1 MNTDM
6 TQIFIQLGVLFFIMA
21 TGYVLKATKRVD
33 NSFEKFLSKVV
44 LEVTLPCMIL
54 ASVLSAETIPA
65 PRDILLTFGYAVLTY
80 ALLIVLAEL
89 STRLLFLP
97 KVRRGVYRFMGVF
110 GNVGFIGFPVIS
122 AIFGDGALIYAAM
135 FNIPFNLLVFTLGA
149 FWLSNDVVEGE
160 DSAIRRPKP
169 KFSPRI
175 FLTPA
180 VLSCVIVI
188 VLVFLG
194 VHQVPVLSQAC
205 STIGGMTTPAAL
217 LIIGSNL
224 ANLPLKELAGSVRI
238 WVSAF
243 FRLIVSPLLVWGIF
257 HFFVTD
263 PVLLGVLVVI
273 SSMPV
278 ATNGTLLCF
287 QYGGDLKAMSQGT
300 FITTLL
306 SFAVI
311 PLLVMFLSFVG

>member
-33 NSFEKFLSKVV
+33 NSFEKLLSKVV

-54 ASVLSAETIPA
+54 ASVLSADEIPE
-65 PRDILLTFGYAVLTY
+65 PRAVLVTFGFAVLTY
-80 ALLIVLAEL
+80 ALLIALAEFC
-89 STRLLFLP
+89 TRLLFLP
-97 KVRRGVYRFMGVF
+97 KTRRGVYRFMGVF
-110 GNVGFIGFPVIS
+110 ANVGFIGFPVIS
-122 AIFGDGALIYAAM
+122 AIFGEGALIYAAM

-149 FWLSNDVVEGE
+149 FWLSNDVVEG
-160 DSAIRRPKP
+160 DIAVSRPKP
-169 KFSPRI
+169 KFSLRI
-175 FLTPA
+175 LLSPA
-180 VLSCVIVI
+180 TLSCAVVI
-188 VLVFLG
+188 VLVLLG
-194 VHQVPVLSQAC
+194 VHQVPVVSEAC
-205 STIGGMTTPAAL
+205 STIGSMTTPAAL

-224 ANLPLKELAGSVRI
+224 ANLPLKDLAGSVRV

-243 FRLIVSPLLVWGIF
+243 FRLIVSPLAVWGIF
-257 HFFVTD
+257 HFFVSD
-263 PVLLGVLVVI
+263 PLLLGVMVI
-273 SSMPV
+273 ISAMPV

-287 QYGGDLKAMSQGT
+287 QYGGDLKVMSQGT

-311 PLLVMFLSFVG
+311 PLLVVFLNVVG

>member
-33 NSFEKFLSKVV
+33 NSFEKLLSKVV
-44 LEVTLPCMIL
+44 LQVTLPCMIL
-54 ASVLSAETIPA
+54 ASVLSAETIPD
-65 PRDILLTFGYAVLTY
+65 PRSILVTFGFAILTY
-80 ALLIVLAEL
+80 VVLVVIAEVC
-89 STRLLFLP
+89 TRLLFLP
-97 KVRRGVYRFMGVF
+97 KTHRGVYRFMGVF

-149 FWLSNDVVEGE
+149 FWLSNDVVEG
-160 DSAIRRPKP
+160 DIDIHRPKP

-175 FLTPA
+175 LLSPA
-180 VLSCVIVI
+180 VVSCAAVI
-188 VLVFLG
+188 VLVLLG
-194 VHQVPVLSQAC
+194 VHQVPVISQAC
-205 STIGGMTTPAAL
+205 STIGSMTTPAAL

-224 ANLPLKELAGSVRI
+224 ANLPLRDLAGSVRI

-243 FRLIVSPLLVWGIF
+243 FRLIVSPLVVWGIF
-257 HFFVTD
+257 HFFVSD
-263 PVLLGVLVVI
+263 PVLLGVMVII

-311 PLLVMFLSFVG
+311 PLLVLFLSVVG